1 MRKIVRTTA
10 LVAVLATAL
19 SATTVS
25 AAPSRSRTQRQ
36 RDRGSV
42 AEMVKKVMK
51 RFFGVSSLA
60 DVISIPT
67 PNDNSYDKNTGTTT
81 GQE

>member
-25 AAPSRSRTQRQ
+25 AADTRSRTQR
-36 RDRGSV
+36 RERGSV
-42 AEMVKKVMK
+42 AEMVRNVMK
-51 RFFGVSSLA
+51 RFFGVSSLS

-67 PNDNSYDKNTGTTT
+67 PNDGSYNKNTGTTT

>member
-25 AAPSRSRTQRQ
+25 AAETRSRTQRQ
-36 RDRGSV
+36 RERGSV
-42 AEMVKKVMK
+42 AEMVRKVMK
-51 RFFGVSSLA
+51 RFFGVSSLS
-60 DVISIPT
+60 DVISIPNPNENRDNGT
-67 PNDNSYDKNTGTTT
+67 PTGT
-81 GQE
+81 E